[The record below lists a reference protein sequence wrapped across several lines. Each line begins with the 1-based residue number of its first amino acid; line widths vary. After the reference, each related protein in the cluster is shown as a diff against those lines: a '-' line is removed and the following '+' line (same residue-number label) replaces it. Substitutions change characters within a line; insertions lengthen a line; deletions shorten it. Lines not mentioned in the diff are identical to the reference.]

1 MRLVTCLCR
10 PKNAV
15 WRVGPRLNFVIGHR
29 SSVYLTLSTKYGQ
42 KFYKVAPP
50 SFLFLKSP
58 KFWETS
64 DQVTSKTGFFSKEE
78 EREPWEL
85 GCVIINLGGLLN
97 YFGFLS
103 CFHFI
108 FISSSDP
115 FLKNLLP

>member
-29 SSVYLTLSTKYGQ
+29 SILPYPLSMD

-50 SFLFLKSP
+50 SFFFLKSP

-64 DQVTSKTGFFSKEE
+64 DQVTSKPGFFSKEE

-108 FISSSDP
+108 FISSSDH